1 LRLSNNLLTSFD
13 PTIALP
19 STLVY
24 LYLSGNSLTNFN
36 PTLSLPA
43 TLSQLYLNN
52 NQLSTTE
59 VNNTLVM
66 LDTTY
71 TTPGSK
77 YFNLTM
83 TPSAPPSGA
92 GLTAK
97 TALQSRGY
105 TVITD

>member
-1 LRLSNNLLTSFD
+1 
-13 PTIALP
+13 LP
-19 STLVY
+19 STLVE
-24 LYLSGNSLTNFN
+24 
-36 PTLSLPA
+36 
-43 TLSQLYLNN
+43 LYLNN
-52 NQLSTTE
+52 NQLNTTE

-71 TTPGSK
+71 TTSGSK

-97 TALQSRGY
+97 SALQARGY
-105 TVITD
+105 SVLTD